1 MYESPVWELSALS
14 TVIDCF
20 NFPLLVLLLVPFILW
35 IIGESLYPLSA
46 QHTQSAKENEKENGK
61 EGWWEGEKERKR
73 RQFWLSLPQAETQV

>member
-20 NFPLLVLLLVPFILW
+20 NFPLLVLLLVPFILL

-61 EGWWEGEKERKR
+61 WKGGVVGSRKGKRKTPIWVER
-73 RQFWLSLPQAETQV
+73 SSS